1 MLCSLTCA
9 AALVLGGCS
18 GGGHGSF
25 TGHADL
31 TRITEDV
38 RFHHYPCTPVL
49 WLILQ
54 ETVDAC
60 ATHTIVVAAGV
71 GVKGHASPAKS
82 PPELSRSN
90 DDVSEFS
97 PQDGGVTSGGR
108 PSSFKHCLLL
118 QDNLQDTSLS
128 INKWSILKIFTCN
141 WDFFN
146 TYSFLVLANKPCCS
160 SHRWWRWVGHWPSSS
175 DTRLWQPWQAG
186 CRDNTTEASHDN
198 TSTSIKDIDFN
209 QMVMPLIKYQFPTYN
224 LQLQDYR

>member
-1 MLCSLTCA
+1 MPCSLTCA
-9 AALVLGGCS
+9 AALVLGSCC

-25 TGHADL
+25 TGRADL

-49 WLILQ
+49 RLILQ
-54 ETVDAC
+54 ETVDAG

-128 INKWSILKIFTCN
+128 MNKSILKIFTCN
-141 WDFFN
+141 
-146 TYSFLVLANKPCCS
+146 
-160 SHRWWRWVGHWPSSS
+160 
-175 DTRLWQPWQAG
+175 
-186 CRDNTTEASHDN
+186 
-198 TSTSIKDIDFN
+198 
-209 QMVMPLIKYQFPTYN
+209 
-224 LQLQDYR
+224 

>member
-1 MLCSLTCA
+1 MLCSLTRA

-25 TGHADL
+25 TGRADL

-49 WLILQ
+49 RLFLQ
-54 ETVDAC
+54 ETVDAG
-60 ATHTIVVAAGV
+60 ATNTVVVAAGV

-82 PPELSRSN
+82 SPELSCSN

-128 INKWSILKIFTCN
+128 INKSILKIFTCN
-141 WDFFN
+141 
-146 TYSFLVLANKPCCS
+146 
-160 SHRWWRWVGHWPSSS
+160 
-175 DTRLWQPWQAG
+175 
-186 CRDNTTEASHDN
+186 
-198 TSTSIKDIDFN
+198 
-209 QMVMPLIKYQFPTYN
+209 
-224 LQLQDYR
+224 

>member
-1 MLCSLTCA
+1 MLCSLTRA

-25 TGHADL
+25 TGRADQ

-54 ETVDAC
+54 ETVDAG

-118 QDNLQDTSLS
+118 QDNLQATSLF

-141 WDFFN
+141 LDFSIN
-146 TYSFLVLANKPCCS
+146 TVFWCLLTNLVVVAIGDG
-160 SHRWWRWVGHWPSSS
+160 VGLDIGPLHLIQ
-175 DTRLWQPWQAG
+175 DF
-186 CRDNTTEASHDN
+186 DSHDRLVVE
-198 TSTSIKDIDFN
+198 TTQLKHHTI
-209 QMVMPLIKYQFPTYN
+209 TH
-224 LQLQDYR
+224 LQASKI